1 MDDAKKGPKMSSA
14 ERAAEFFSE
23 VEKNSRKSYSAGDVK
38 QMLNII
44 KQAPTPDVEITETA
58 ETAETDV
65 RHADVFWS
73 PMAGGKNRPWIA
85 LSVRDNLV
93 VAVAMTSYNSVV
105 GAVPS
110 ECRLWPS
117 VYIGTTVSVFP
128 QEIARKNVTRPYT
141 NKAHLREVTKA
152 ISSIYGLG

>member
-1 MDDAKKGPKMSSA
+1 MDDAKKGPKMSA
-14 ERAAEFFSE
+14 GKRAGDFLSE

-44 KQAPTPDVEITETA
+44 KQAPTPDVETT

-65 RHADVFWS
+65 RYADVFWS

-117 VYIGTTVSVFP
+117 AYIGTTVSVFP
-128 QEIARKNVTRPYT
+128 QGIARKNVTRPYT

-152 ISSIYGLG
+152 ISRIYGLG